1 MPTCPNGHQS
11 GSDDWCEV
19 CGHRMA
25 GAVPPPPPPPPGT
38 GGYGFPPP
46 AGAPGRPG
54 PAAAGPEPELCP
66 QCRTPREGG
75 APFCEEC
82 RWNFLTNTATSY
94 TPAAPRPPQ
103 PRFQPPSSTYGGGDG
118 YEYQGSRPSQVN
130 RPAEPIPSFGS
141 EPSGPTPFGP
151 DRTPPAP
158 GPGGPAGQS
167 PFPPGNRR
175 PPAPPQGFGQGPGG
189 PGGPAGP
196 GGPGS
201 GGPGAGG
208 PSGPGGFPG
217 QGAGP
222 GGFPGQRPGDAG
234 GPGAGGPSGPGGF
247 PEQRPGGPGAG
258 GPGGPAGPGGPG
270 AGRPAGPPSG
280 FGGGPGQG
288 PGSGGPS
295 GPSGFGGG
303 PGQGPGNPSRPGGP
317 SGPGGPGGPGPSGFG
332 GDPSRPAPPPPA
344 GPGGPGGP
352 GGAPQAFQQAG
363 ASAPPAPPAF
373 PRGNRRP
380 PAGEDDW
387 VISPPSSGGPGQD
400 TGGQG
405 GGYGYPHPGATQAPP
420 GQGGPGGRPGG
431 PGGQGGPGGFP
442 QAPQQSQAPQAPQ
455 VPHQSQGHGQGAR
468 PGTWTATIGPD
479 REYFM
484 AMMQRSGP
492 EAAGL
497 NLPAYS
503 PEQQRTLSGNQV
515 TIGRRRHSTG
525 DTPDIDLSVPPE
537 DPGVSHQHAMLV
549 QQPDGSWAVVDQNST
564 NGTTVNMSEE
574 PIQPFVPVPLQD
586 GDRVH
591 VGAWTTITVRRG

>member
-25 GAVPPPPPPPPGT
+25 GAVPPPPPPA

-46 AGAPGRPG
+46 AGPAGPGGRTGAGRPHAG
-54 PAAAGPEPELCP
+54 PAAEPELCP

-94 TPAAPRPPQ
+94 TPAAPRSPSPQ
-103 PRFQPPSSTYGGGDG
+103 PRFQPPSPTYGGDDG
-118 YEYQGSRPSQVN
+118 FDYQGSRPSQIN
-130 RPAEPIPSFGS
+130 RPAEPIPSFTS
-141 EPSGPTPFGP
+141 EPSGPTPFAGERRPAGP
-151 DRTPPAP
+151 PT
-158 GPGGPAGQS
+158 GPGPAGAPPFAPGGQRRPGSPPPFPGTPDQSGRS
-167 PFPPGNRR
+167 PFPSTPDQSGR
-175 PPAPPQGFGQGPGG
+175 PPFSGSPDQSGRPPFGGPRGQGPQGQGQGQGPGG
-189 PGGPAGP
+189 
-196 GGPGS
+196 
-201 GGPGAGG
+201 
-208 PSGPGGFPG
+208 
-217 QGAGP
+217 
-222 GGFPGQRPGDAG
+222 
-234 GPGAGGPSGPGGF
+234 
-247 PEQRPGGPGAG
+247 
-258 GPGGPAGPGGPG
+258 
-270 AGRPAGPPSG
+270 
-280 FGGGPGQG
+280 
-288 PGSGGPS
+288 

-303 PGQGPGNPSRPGGP
+303 QDRGQGPGG
-317 SGPGGPGGPGPSGFG
+317 GPSGFG
-332 GDPSRPAPPPPA
+332 GGQHHGHGQGQGQGQ
-344 GPGGPGGP
+344 GPGGPSGFGGGQGQGQGPQGP
-352 GGAPQAFQQAG
+352 GPGAAPQAYQQAG
-363 ASAPPAPPAF
+363 APAPPAF
-373 PRGNRRP
+373 PREGGRTRT
-380 PAGEDDW
+380 GDDDW
-387 VISPPSSGGPGQD
+387 TLPPPSTPGPSGPGQ
-400 TGGQG
+400 GP
-405 GGYGYPHPGATQAPP
+405 GGYGYPQPGATQAPS
-420 GQGGPGGRPGG
+420 
-431 PGGQGGPGGFP
+431 GPGGFP
-442 QAPQQSQAPQAPQ
+442 QAPQA
-455 VPHQSQGHGQGAR
+455 PHQPQQQHQPA
-468 PGTWTATIGPD
+468 TWTATIGPD

-503 PEQQRTLSGNQV
+503 PEQRRTLTGNQV

-591 VGAWTTITVRRG
+591 VGAWTSITVHRG

>member
-25 GAVPPPPPPPPGT
+25 GAVPPPPPPPPA

-46 AGAPGRPG
+46 QGGPSGSRP
-54 PAAAGPEPELCP
+54 PAASAPEPELCP

-103 PRFQPPSSTYGGGDG
+103 PRFQPPSATYGGNDG
-118 YEYQGSRPSQVN
+118 YEYQGSRPSQMN

-141 EPSGPTPFGP
+141 EPSGPTPFAGERGP
-151 DRTPPAP
+151 SGPPT
-158 GPGGPAGQS
+158 S
-167 PFPPGNRR
+167 P
-175 PPAPPQGFGQGPGG
+175 GPGG
-189 PGGPAGP
+189 PGGF
-196 GGPGS
+196 GGPGQ

-208 PSGPGGFPG
+208 PSG
-217 QGAGP
+217 
-222 GGFPGQRPGDAG
+222 
-234 GPGAGGPSGPGGF
+234 
-247 PEQRPGGPGAG
+247 
-258 GPGGPAGPGGPG
+258 
-270 AGRPAGPPSG
+270 
-280 FGGGPGQG
+280 FGGGQG
-288 PGSGGPS
+288 P
-295 GPSGFGGG
+295 
-303 PGQGPGNPSRPGGP
+303 
-317 SGPGGPGGPGPSGFG
+317 GPGGPGGPSAFGGPGQPQGPGGPGGPSGPPPFGREPSGPGGPTPPGPPQGGPGAPGPSGFG
-332 GDPSRPAPPPPA
+332 GAPSRPVPPPPGPA
-344 GPGGPGGP
+344 GAGP
-352 GGAPQAFQQAG
+352 GGAPQAFQQPR
-363 ASAPPAPPAF
+363 PPAPPAF
-373 PRGNRRP
+373 PRATGQP
-380 PAGEDDW
+380 PGPTSPGPAFGGDDDW
-387 VISPPSSGGPGQD
+387 VISPPSASGPGGAQA
-400 TGGQG
+400 
-405 GGYGYPHPGATQAPP
+405 GGYGYPQPGAAQAPP
-420 GQGGPGGRPGG
+420 VP
-431 PGGQGGPGGFP
+431 GFP
-442 QAPQQSQAPQAPQ
+442 QQRA
-455 VPHQSQGHGQGAR
+455 
-468 PGTWTATIGPD
+468 TWTATIGPD

-503 PEQQRTLSGNQV
+503 PEQQRTLGGSQV

-537 DPGVSHQHAMLV
+537 DPGVSHQHAVLV
-549 QQPDGSWAVVDQNST
+549 QQPDGTWAVVDQNST

-591 VGAWTTITVRRG
+591 VGAWTTITIRRA